1 MTETEKFTRLKNA
14 LNESQ
19 AIIIGAG
26 AGLSTSAGL
35 TYDGG
40 RFTKNFA
47 DFEKKYNFHD
57 MYSGGFCTFESSSEK
72 WAFWSRNIFLNR
84 FTNPPK
90 PVYNNLLNIL
100 DGKNYFVI
108 TTNVD
113 HCFQR
118 AGFDKTRLF
127 YTQGDYGL
135 FQCPLPCH
143 YKTYDNEEIIT
154 KMFYGQKNMRVP
166 ENLIPHCPK
175 CGREMTT
182 NLRIDDTFV
191 EDSGWHKAAK
201 NYSRFLDD
209 SCKKKTLFL
218 ELGTGYNTPG
228 IIKFPFWKMTRE
240 WPDAFYCCINLGEA
254 HIPSRAG
261 ISERSISIDSDIGE
275 ILEKLL

>member
-1 MTETEKFTRLKNA
+1 MTDTEKISRLKNA

-26 AGLSTSAGL
+26 AGLSTSAGF
-35 TYDGG
+35 TYDGE

-57 MYSGGFCTFESSSEK
+57 MYSGGFYTFESSSEK

-84 FTNPPK
+84 YTNPPK
-90 PVYNNLLNIL
+90 PVYNNLLKIL

-154 KMFYGQKNMRVP
+154 KMFYSQQNMRVP

-182 NLRIDDTFV
+182 NLRTDDTFV
-191 EDSGWHKAAK
+191 EDSGWHNAAK

-209 SCKKKTLFL
+209 SCREKTLFL

-240 WPDAFYCCINLGEA
+240 WPNAFYCCINLGEA
-254 HIPSRAG
+254 FISSRAG